1 MYNCER
7 RWHRFIIYKA
17 IVTRQS
23 SFRGGGNNFV
33 VLKCRRLLV
42 IIEINILFFIWH
54 PFFFSFLV
62 FAVKR
67 VSQSATPIDLHPSAK
82 IRFSISTWKAIASG
96 VRRAGGSPARRHVY
110 REQLRRKKNRY
121 LKKRLGGR
129 GLKSSAKG
137 WCEPVYRRQT
147 SKKGHYSWRHFSQ
160 NQRFWKKKAKHD
172 SCGRLDFCFAKIK
185 CGIYGG
191 FRQMLMKQR

>member
-1 MYNCER
+1 MSLRKTVQVVHVKQLVTLNLSNY
-7 RWHRFIIYKA
+7 FDTII
-17 IVTRQS
+17 I
-23 SFRGGGNNFV
+23 FV
-33 VLKCRRLLV
+33 P
-42 IIEINILFFIWH
+42 ILS
-54 PFFFSFLV
+54 SFLV

-67 VSQSATPIDLHPSAK
+67 VSQSATPIDPLAKQFTGLFCSAEYPSAK

-110 REQLRRKKNRY
+110 REQSRRRKNRY

-172 SCGRLDFCFAKIK
+172 SCGRLNFCFAKIK
-185 CGIYGG
+185 
-191 FRQMLMKQR
+191 